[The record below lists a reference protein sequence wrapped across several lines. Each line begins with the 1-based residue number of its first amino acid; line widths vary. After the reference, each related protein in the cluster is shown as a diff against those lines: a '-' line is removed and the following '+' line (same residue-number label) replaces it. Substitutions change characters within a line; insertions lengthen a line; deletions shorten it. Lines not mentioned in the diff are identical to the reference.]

1 MVGFSAEWIIHKAYK
16 YEGVGE
22 LKDNV
27 RIASALVM
35 TSGIFACITSVL
47 AICGAAASN
56 RCLLIA
62 YSLVMALI
70 LFFEIGGAVAGFIS
84 YDYVK
89 SGLTDHLDKE
99 MNKYRFMV
107 RENDREW
114 SMHNNDLFRVQYYF
128 HCCGVKNASDWEKAE
143 NWTSTRPKTPTSK
156 GTTPSSCCLQ
166 KEDNIICAKDDDLLN
181 KGGCYHKMR
190 EVLPYIGVAS
200 IVIFFIQLVM
210 LIIAIFLSRRIK
222 KDQEFAIF

>member
-70 LFFEIGGAVAGFIS
+70 LFFEIGGAIAGFVS

-99 MNKYRFMV
+99 MNEYEFKMGR
-107 RENDREW
+107 NDTEW
-114 SMHNNDLFRVQYYF
+114 GFHNNDLFRVQYYF
-128 HCCGVKNASDWEKAE
+128 HCCGVMNASEWEKAT
-143 NWTSTRPKTPTSK
+143 NWTSTRPGASK
-156 GTTPSSCCLQ
+156 GTTPSSCCHK
-166 KEDNIICAKDDDLLN
+166 KEDKNICAKDDESLN

-190 EVLPYIGVAS
+190 KLLPYIGVAC
-200 IVIFFIQLVM
+200 IVIFFVQLTM
-210 LIIAIFLSRRIK
+210 LIIAICFSKRIE